1 MRSGNG
7 SEQERRI
14 RQLRAEIVRLQVRR
28 QVLTQR
34 LNSIARGA
42 VRNQGTGLQHAVHGL
57 EVERDQLDAR
67 LARLQADLQ
76 KLSDQEPPPE

>member
-7 SEQERRI
+7 SEKERRI

-34 LNSIARGA
+34 LNSIARGT
-42 VRNQGTGLQHAVHGL
+42 VRNQGAGFQHAVHGL

-67 LARLQADLQ
+67 LARLQTDLQ
-76 KLSDQEPPPE
+76 KLSDQEPPLE